1 MLEYD
6 KKFNL
11 VLENSQIIDEFA
23 NELEEMNFDLDWCK
37 KKKKLNEFE

>member
-23 NELEEMNFDLDWCK
+23 NELEEMNFDLD
-37 KKKKLNEFE
+37 